1 MTLATP
7 GMRAVA
13 DTLLL
18 FIYSFN
24 IYLIF
29 IFFFATCVC
38 GPSTKTTRDKGPHIG
53 WLNWNMTHIQT
64 LDSVNMADFTI
75 GCLSAQSRF
84 SNKKTFVFQ
93 FGEHRINFWTNR
105 KSSAVTGDQILSLLQ
120 SSECNTYHKSEYLH
134 QWMKKRFIFTHNYEQ
149 THVHIRGYEV
159 DPFLFCCKLFSMK
172 KRLILHK
179 CISSWFVLMVTC
191 LWNRMDVCPLRSITC
206 CSFTF

>member
-29 IFFFATCVC
+29 IIFFGGVCVW
-38 GPSTKTTRDKGPHIG
+38 SFDKDTRDKGPHIG

-75 GCLSAQSRF
+75 GCLSAQSRC

-93 FGEHRINFWTNR
+93 FDEHHINFWTNR
-105 KSSAVTGDQILSLLQ
+105 NLRRSLVIKFCLFYNHQSVILTIRV
-120 SSECNTYHKSEYLH
+120 NTYISEWRKDSYSRIIMNKH
-134 QWMKKRFIFTHNYEQ
+134 MFIF
-149 THVHIRGYEV
+149 V
-159 DPFLFCCKLFSMK
+159 DIK
-172 KRLILHK
+172 
-179 CISSWFVLMVTC
+179 
-191 LWNRMDVCPLRSITC
+191 
-206 CSFTF
+206 

>member
-93 FGEHRINFWTNR
+93 FSEHRINFWTNR
-105 KSSAVTGDQILSLLQ
+105 NLRQSLVIKFCLFYNHQSVILTIRV
-120 SSECNTYHKSEYLH
+120 NTYISEWRKDSYSRIIMNKH
-134 QWMKKRFIFTHNYEQ
+134 MFIF
-149 THVHIRGYEV
+149 V
-159 DPFLFCCKLFSMK
+159 DMK
-172 KRLILHK
+172 
-179 CISSWFVLMVTC
+179 
-191 LWNRMDVCPLRSITC
+191 
-206 CSFTF
+206 